1 MEKYYLCNKGKVSA
15 ILTQFSNNSTVMR
28 KLIASTLLII
38 TICFCSHA
46 ANPQIETLTVPSKH
60 IDPAGKVMVVTPA
73 GYNDDASAAKHYPVV
88 YLLHGFGD
96 DYECWPMRT
105 QPALDSLATNW
116 NMIFVCPDGRN
127 SWYFDSKTDP
137 KKQMESYITRELVP
151 YIDANYR
158 TIPDPAHRAITGLS
172 MGGHGALRL
181 AILHSDIWGNAGS
194 TSGGVDFI
202 PFSKDSWKIYEALGP
217 YEENKDLWE
226 HSTVQ
231 SLVPTLKP
239 GQLNIIFDC
248 GTEDFFAE
256 VNENLHKELLKHK
269 IPHDYISRPGNHSH
283 PYWRN
288 AILFQLQFFNEKFNK

>member
-1 MEKYYLCNKGKVSA
+1 MHRLLA
-15 ILTQFSNNSTVMR
+15 IILLFVTVVCVAQTENR
-28 KLIASTLLII
+28 
-38 TICFCSHA
+38 
-46 ANPQIETLTVPSKH
+46 QIETITLPSKY

-73 GYNDDASAAKHYPVV
+73 GYNDAQNFGRHYPVV
-88 YLLHGFGD
+88 YLLHGYGD
-96 DYECWPMRT
+96 DYECWPKRT

-127 SWYFDSKTDP
+127 SWYFDSRTDP

-194 TSGGVDFI
+194 TSGGVDLI
-202 PFSKDSWKIYEALGP
+202 PFPGNWEISKALGP
-217 YEENKDLWE
+217 YEDNKELWE
-226 HSTVQ
+226 KSTVI
-231 SLVPTLKP
+231 SLASTLQP

-288 AILFQLQFFNEKFNK
+288 AILFQLQFFNEKFTK